1 VRQLF
6 VDRPIFREPAVLLLT
21 SPLAGVSAS
30 LLRFS
35 LWILVLVAL
44 VDPGDK
50 LLHAKAPVFAGV
62 LLLWFLRK
70 GLTKAAFSRLTLV
83 AILGVAIVLPWFWGE
98 LGYLTGTVRDLADL
112 GAACKAYAFVILFFV
127 ILDEHIDLDL
137 MIAKAGFV
145 VAGFVLGVCA
155 LYFVSPI
162 VYAAVYQYTL
172 DKDLALLNA
181 ERDLFGLGLG
191 SFYYK
196 TSAVL
201 VISLGYSLQRVLWGD
216 SRKWVHCFL
225 VLFYAAAIVA
235 SGARA
240 NLLGAVLVFGFL
252 IFRKID
258 EKFGRKSAFLFGTLL
273 LALVVGA
280 AAKQFLNPQE
290 ASNQVKLQHYR
301 SYLAEFSENPHV
313 LIWGQGLGTSFYTS
327 GFDRYTA
334 VTELSYLDLLR
345 QFGIPLT
352 LLLGGL
358 LTLPMIWA
366 VKKGATRYLNPY
378 LVPAYLGYLFIAGT
392 NPLLVS
398 STGLLVVVAMQ
409 AQCVRALRKR

>member
-1 VRQLF
+1 MRQLYF
-6 VDRPIFREPAVLLLT
+6 DRPIFREPVVWLLT
-21 SPLAGVSAS
+21 SPLAGLSAS

-35 LWILVLVAL
+35 LWILVLIAL

-70 GLTKAAFSRLTLV
+70 GLTKAAFSRLALV

-98 LGYLTGTVRDLADL
+98 LGYLTGAVRDLADL
-112 GAACKAYAFVILFFV
+112 GAAFKAYAFVILFFV

-145 VAGFVLGVCA
+145 VAGFLLAVCA
-155 LYFVSPI
+155 LYFISPI

-172 DKDLALLNA
+172 DKDLALFNA

-191 SFYYK
+191 TFYYK

-216 SRKWVHCFL
+216 SRKWVHRFL
-225 VLFYAAAIVA
+225 VLFYATAIVA
-235 SGARA
+235 TGARG
-240 NLLGAVLVFGFL
+240 NFLGATLVFGFL

-258 EKFGRKSAFLFGTLL
+258 EKFGRKSALLFGILL

-280 AAKQFLNPQE
+280 GAKRFLNPQE
-290 ASNQVKLQHYR
+290 ASNQVKLQHYH
-301 SYLAEFSENPHV
+301 SYVAEFSENPQV
-313 LIWGQGLGTSFYTS
+313 LIFGQGVGTSFYSS
-327 GFDRYTA
+327 GVERYTA
-334 VTELSYLDLLR
+334 ITELTYLEVLR
-345 QFGIPLT
+345 QFGIPAT
-352 LLLGGL
+352 LLICGL
-358 LTLPMIWA
+358 LLAPMIMA
-366 VKKGATRYLNPY
+366 VRKGATRYMSAY
-378 LVPAYLGYLFIAGT
+378 LMPAYLGYLFIAGT
-392 NPLLVS
+392 NPLLIN
-398 STGLLVVVAMQ
+398 STGLMVVVAMQ
-409 AQCVRALRKR
+409 AEFVRALRKR